1 MCNTIQF
8 YSNTIHIILILYI
21 VLGKAVQYR
30 TIQYNSLNCN
40 KIPCITIQYHWIQ
53 YNGAFAYCKTRL
65 PNLARGKSSDHY
77 SENCSDVRAVTWFR
91 ICPGLAENCRKQLEI
106 GSSRGSKSTSAF
118 CKIHLYNLARA
129 ESSNHNSEN
138 CSEISAVT
146 WFGIFFRFLK
156 IATFIFFTP
165 P

>member
-1 MCNTIQF
+1 M
-8 YSNTIHIILILYI
+8 
-21 VLGKAVQYR
+21 
-30 TIQYNSLNCN
+30 QYN
-40 KIPCITIQYHWIQ
+40 T
-53 YNGAFAYCKTRL
+53 AFALCKICL
-65 PNLARGKSSDHY
+65 PNLARDELSDHD

-118 CKIHLYNLARA
+118 CKIRLSNLARD
-129 ESSNHNSEN
+129 ESSNHNSDN

-146 WFGIFFRFLK
+146 WSGIFFGFLK